1 MRPKRVIIL
10 LSSIMLLFIF
20 WAQSYKHSFANRLQK
35 QKAEP
40 PDKDALP
47 LSYFQPTGKEVL
59 YLFFYLLLIAI
70 RADAFHHIVDVM
82 ERKTL
87 WNVHHRHTLV
97 LKAIRFLALLAIEM
111 HMLVGVMRA
120 AAT

>member
-1 MRPKRVIIL
+1 MIIF
-10 LSSIMLLFIF
+10 STYWTSIFP
-20 WAQSYKHSFANRLQK
+20 QS
-35 QKAEP
+35 
-40 PDKDALP
+40 
-47 LSYFQPTGKEVL
+47 
-59 YLFFYLLLIAI
+59 LLIAI
-70 RADAFHHIVDVM
+70 RACAFHHIVDVM

-87 WNVHHRHTLV
+87 WNVHYRHTLV